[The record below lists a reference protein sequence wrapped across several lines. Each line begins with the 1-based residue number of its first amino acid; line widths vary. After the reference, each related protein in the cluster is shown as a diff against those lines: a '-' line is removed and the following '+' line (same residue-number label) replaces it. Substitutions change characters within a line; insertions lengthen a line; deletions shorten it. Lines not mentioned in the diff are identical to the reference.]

1 MKTLKSILYAFIAVF
16 IFAGCDDDG
25 DYLAGAPENPD
36 CYNVYFPAQDNAKDL
51 ELDPAAD
58 TKLSFIARRLKSDGA
73 ITVPVSVKSNETGV
87 FVLSSIEFADGEEE
101 AAFDI
106 TFPNTEIG
114 TKYSCEI
121 NIEDSKYASLY
132 GEKSTGLNFSV
143 TRVKWNQVLGEKGET
158 LGTWNEVLIGLI
170 FEGGGVKQGQCKVF
184 ERDDRPGYYRFE
196 NPYNKGLVDAM
207 FGTGAYE
214 RYAWEANVIVDARD
228 PEKVFI
234 PAQEI
239 GLSVNRG
246 TENEFGS
253 IKIASAVSDN
263 FTSGG
268 NDANYGKLADG
279 VMAFPKGSI
288 VASMALYNNGSY
300 VFTNSDYVMNLLLPG
315 AKVYDYTLALSKT
328 EPKNG
333 VVELGFTFG
342 ADVAKVQYAF
352 FEGALSEALAE
363 AKSKEMAEG
372 GLPTQEIAATGT
384 VNAVMNETG
393 MYSVLGNVY
402 NAAGELQGYS
412 YLAFGYVKDGD
423 EKPVLMS
430 VGLNITDKYAN
441 KGYTAEDSAE
451 FWANGQEIE
460 SGYYGLYET
469 EALAGATEANL
480 ITLVTSSQG
489 VKFSAENLEAINKA
503 DGTFALM
510 LGGLNGGTD
519 YTLLVYAYNG
529 YVSKLM
535 TAQATTEGTPHPLKR
550 NYTMNDFLSTQLSKA
565 GMCKTWNYYAG
576 TISNSVASGKRVKV
590 GTVTITDNTTADTA
604 DADYLNIS
612 GLSGIGR
619 LIGGDDT
626 MLIEYYN
633 GVLYSISDQIIGSY
647 GGEPVS
653 YWMTTTTLKAYSV
666 DYALIGGQVVDGY
679 LAFVANPNYI
689 TSNGLTFDG
698 MRFLT
703 FSDESLGTATGGL
716 VWLYN
721 LMLEDPGKA
730 VPMSAPAAT
739 VTRPQLE
746 KISSAFSAPDNF
758 VELRGRERMR
768 ALIDE
773 YIHSDRDASN
783 VARPA
788 MTVVKSDAKTASAR
802 VTVSQGVAPKVSA
815 PVQVMVKK
823 GVDLVK

>member
-36 CYNVYFPAQDNAKDL
+36 CYNVYFPAQDNASDV

-58 TKLSFIARRLKSDGA
+58 TKLSFIVRRLKSDGA
-73 ITVPVSVKSNETGV
+73 ITVPVSVKKNQGNV
-87 FVLSSIEFADGEEE
+87 FAISAIEFADGQEETS
-101 AAFDI
+101 FDVN
-106 TFPNTEIG
+106 FQETEVG
-114 TKYSCEI
+114 TKYACEI
-121 NIEDSKYASLY
+121 NIDDTKYASVY
-132 GEKSTGLNFSV
+132 GEKSVGMTFSV
-143 TRVKWNQVLGEKGET
+143 TRVKWNLLTGGAGET
-158 LGTWNEVLIGLI
+158 KGKWRDDVISSLFGVTNANAEVELEIY
-170 FEGGGVKQGQCKVF
+170 
-184 ERDDRPGYYRFE
+184 ERDDRPGYYRMV
-196 NPYNKGLVDAM
+196 PYTQTLISALFGRNVGSCTEPYTIIDATDPDKVWIPYQT
-207 FGTGAYE
+207 TG
-214 RYAWEANVIVDARD
+214 VTLGGDG
-228 PEKVFI
+228 
-234 PAQEI
+234 EI
-239 GLSVNRG
+239 
-246 TENEFGS
+246 E
-253 IKIASAVSDN
+253 IASKINKNIPSVSEAASLYGTLKDGVITFPASSIYVN
-263 FTSGG
+263 FTISGG
-268 NDANYGKLADG
+268 WYGANASG
-279 VMAFPKGSI
+279 MQRI
-288 VASMALYNNGSY
+288 V
-300 VFTNSDYVMNLLLPG
+300 LPG
-315 AKVYDYTLALSKT
+315 AKVYDYTLSLSKT

-393 MYSVLGNVY
+393 MYSVLGNIY

-489 VKFSAENLEAINKA
+489 MKFSAENLEAINKA

-550 NYTMNDFLSTQLSKA
+550 NYTMDDFLSTQLSKA
-565 GMCKTWNYYAG
+565 DMCKTWNYYAG
-576 TISNSVASGKRVKV
+576 TISNSVASGKRTKV
-590 GTVTITDNTTADTA
+590 GSVTITDNTTADTA
-604 DADYLNIS
+604 EADYLNIS

-689 TSNGLTFDG
+689 ASNSLTFDG

-783 VARPA
+783 VARPV
-788 MTVVKSDAKTASAR
+788 MTVVKSEAKTASAR

>member
-36 CYNVYFPAQDNAKDL
+36 CYNVYFPAQDNASDV

-58 TKLSFIARRLKSDGA
+58 TKLSFIVRRLKSDGA
-73 ITVPVSVKSNETGV
+73 ITVPVSVKKNQGNV
-87 FVLSSIEFADGEEE
+87 FAISAIEFADGQEETS
-101 AAFDI
+101 FDVN
-106 TFPNTEIG
+106 FPETEVG
-114 TKYSCEI
+114 TKYACEI
-121 NIEDSKYASLY
+121 NIDDTKYASVY
-132 GEKSTGLNFSV
+132 GEKSVGMTFSV
-143 TRVKWNQVLGEKGET
+143 TRVKWNLLTGGAGET
-158 LGTWNEVLIGLI
+158 KGKWRDDVISSLFGVTNANAEVELEIY
-170 FEGGGVKQGQCKVF
+170 
-184 ERDDRPGYYRFE
+184 ERDDRPGYYRMV
-196 NPYNKGLVDAM
+196 PYTQTLISALFGRNVGSCTEPYTIIDATDPDKVWIPYQT
-207 FGTGAYE
+207 TG
-214 RYAWEANVIVDARD
+214 VTLGGDG
-228 PEKVFI
+228 
-234 PAQEI
+234 EI
-239 GLSVNRG
+239 
-246 TENEFGS
+246 E
-253 IKIASAVSDN
+253 IASKINKNIPSVSEAASLYGTLKDGVITFPASSIYVN
-263 FTSGG
+263 FTISGG
-268 NDANYGKLADG
+268 WYGANASG
-279 VMAFPKGSI
+279 MQRI
-288 VASMALYNNGSY
+288 V
-300 VFTNSDYVMNLLLPG
+300 LPG
-315 AKVYDYTLALSKT
+315 AKVYDYTLSLSKP

-393 MYSVLGNVY
+393 MYSVLGNIY

-469 EALAGATEANL
+469 EALAGATEADL

-489 VKFSAENLEAINKA
+489 MKFSAENLEAINKA

-510 LGGLNGGTD
+510 LGGLNGGTN

-550 NYTMNDFLSTQLSKA
+550 NYTMDDFLSTQLSKA

-576 TISNSVASGKRVKV
+576 TISNSVASGKRAKV

-604 DADYLNIS
+604 EADYLNIS

-689 TSNGLTFDG
+689 ASNGLTFDG

-783 VARPA
+783 VARPV
-788 MTVVKSDAKTASAR
+788 MTVVKSEAKTASAR

>member
-1 MKTLKSILYAFIAVF
+1 M
-16 IFAGCDDDG
+16 
-25 DYLAGAPENPD
+25 
-36 CYNVYFPAQDNAKDL
+36 
-51 ELDPAAD
+51 
-58 TKLSFIARRLKSDGA
+58 
-73 ITVPVSVKSNETGV
+73 
-87 FVLSSIEFADGEEE
+87 
-101 AAFDI
+101 
-106 TFPNTEIG
+106 
-114 TKYSCEI
+114 
-121 NIEDSKYASLY
+121 
-132 GEKSTGLNFSV
+132 
-143 TRVKWNQVLGEKGET
+143 
-158 LGTWNEVLIGLI
+158 
-170 FEGGGVKQGQCKVF
+170 
-184 ERDDRPGYYRFE
+184 
-196 NPYNKGLVDAM
+196 
-207 FGTGAYE
+207 
-214 RYAWEANVIVDARD
+214 
-228 PEKVFI
+228 
-234 PAQEI
+234 
-239 GLSVNRG
+239 
-246 TENEFGS
+246 
-253 IKIASAVSDN
+253 
-263 FTSGG
+263 
-268 NDANYGKLADG
+268 
-279 VMAFPKGSI
+279 
-288 VASMALYNNGSY
+288 
-300 VFTNSDYVMNLLLPG
+300 
-315 AKVYDYTLALSKT
+315 
-328 EPKNG
+328 
-333 VVELGFTFG
+333 VELGFTFG

-393 MYSVLGNVY
+393 MYSVLGNIY

-535 TAQATTEGTPHPLKR
+535 TAQATTEGYAP
-550 NYTMNDFLSTQLSKA
+550 SAQAQLHHERLP
-565 GMCKTWNYYAG
+565 
-576 TISNSVASGKRVKV
+576 V
-590 GTVTITDNTTADTA
+590 
-604 DADYLNIS
+604 DATLESRHVQDVELLRGNNQQQRCVRQTGQGRHGYHYRQHDGGHRGC
-612 GLSGIGR
+612 GLPQHFGFVGIGR

-703 FSDESLGTATGGL
+703 FSDESLETATGGL

-788 MTVVKSDAKTASAR
+788 MTVVKSDAKT
-802 VTVSQGVAPKVSA
+802 
-815 PVQVMVKK
+815 PVP
-823 GVDLVK
+823 G